1 VKPLSISV
9 AIAAASAL
17 LAGITKG
24 GGDVLG
30 FAADPTLLSIG
41 AVGLMLALTT
51 FRSALISP
59 FLRVFSTI
67 FAVEY
72 VVTELAYVVVW
83 AGWWPPSLSEAAP
96 PASLPTTIAIFGL
109 LVHLISFIP
118 VIRQITRLADPYFMT
133 DDRGDLEIGGF
144 GARHVTERRFASSL
158 VVALVVIN
166 QLQVAINIRLSFFNR
181 DWFNAIQNKDS
192 AAFWSLL
199 FGVFCFWAAIAVVSS
214 LVEYYTESVLKIR
227 WRRWMTERYY
237 GLWLDDGSLYRA
249 ALVGQAADNPDQRI
263 AEDVRNFLNSTYAYS
278 ISLLS
283 TVSTLVSFS
292 IILWTLPVDFNIPQ
306 AHITVPGL
314 PFWVALVYSL
324 VGTWLTHLIGKPLV
338 QLEFS
343 RERYEADFRFALA
356 RVREYSE
363 QVALLRGEKAERR
376 ILGGRFGSIVS
387 NFYAIVGR
395 TVKLLTFTTAYFQ
408 ANVVIPYLIVAP
420 YFFLGKITLGQ
431 MTQTA
436 GAFGRVEAALTF
448 FIARYQSLASYKAVV
463 ERLTTFRSAIDEAR
477 RLGTKPPRIE
487 RTEHFGRDLAL
498 RDLVLCLP
506 DGREIVCVDRLTIEA
521 GTTTLVSGPSGSG
534 KSTLFRAISGIWPYG
549 RGTIDRPAD
558 ATIMLLPQRPY
569 IPSGTLKTAVAYPS
583 VAGAYDDEALRHAL
597 ELARLA
603 SLACEI
609 DGEDNWPQRLSGGE
623 QQRLAIARAILE
635 KPDWLFLDE
644 ATSALDEELEAE
656 IYRMLSEVLPNT
668 TIVSIGHRSTLIALH
683 RRHIEMKPGQGGIFE
698 PTPKLPTAT
707 DSLAAETGFDPS
719 VPDHKTAG
727 HLTER
732 QSSQAISK
740 P

>member
-1 VKPLSISV
+1 MKLLSIGV
-9 AIAAASAL
+9 AIAATIAL
-17 LAGITKG
+17 VAGITAG
-24 GGDVLG
+24 GVDVLG
-30 FAADPTLLSIG
+30 LAADPTLLSMG
-41 AVGLMLALTT
+41 VVGFILALTT
-51 FRSALISP
+51 FRSPLISP

-67 FAVEY
+67 FAGEY
-72 VVTELAYVVVW
+72 VVTGLAYVAVRT
-83 AGWWPPSLSEAAP
+83 GWWPSGFSESAP
-96 PASLPTTIAIFGL
+96 PASLPTTVAIFGL
-109 LVHLISFIP
+109 LVYLISFIP
-118 VIRQITRLADPYFMT
+118 VIRQITRLADPYFVT
-133 DDRGDLEIGGF
+133 NDRGDLQIGGF
-144 GARHVTERRFASSL
+144 DARPVTERRFASSPI
-158 VVALVVIN
+158 VALVLIN
-166 QLQVAINIRLSFFNR
+166 QLQVGINIRLSFFNR
-181 DWFNAIQNKDS
+181 DWFNSIQNKDS

-214 LVEYYTESVLKIR
+214 LVEYCIESVLKIR
-227 WRRWMTERYY
+227 WRRWMTEQYY

-263 AEDVRNFLNSTYAYS
+263 AEDIRNFLNSTYAYS

-292 IILWTLPVDFNIPQ
+292 IILWTIPADFTIPGTD
-306 AHITVPGL
+306 ITVPGL
-314 PFWVALVYSL
+314 PFWVALVFSL

-338 QLEFS
+338 RLEFS

-363 QVALLRGEKAERR
+363 QVALLRGENAERR

-395 TVKLLTFTTAYFQ
+395 TVKLLTFTTTYFQ
-408 ANVVIPYLIVAP
+408 ANVVIPYIIIAP
-420 YFFLGKITLGQ
+420 YFFLGKLTLGQ

-436 GAFGRVEAALTF
+436 GAFGRVESALTF

-477 RLGTKPPRIE
+477 ALGTKPPRIE
-487 RTEHFGRDLAL
+487 RTEHSGRDLVL
-498 RDLVLCLP
+498 RDLVLSLP
-506 DGREIVCVDRLTIEA
+506 NGREIVHVERLMIAA

-558 ATIMLLPQRPY
+558 AKVMLLPQRPY
-569 IPSGTLKTAVAYPS
+569 VPSGTLKTAVAYPS
-583 VAGAYDDEALRHAL
+583 VADAYSDKAVREAL
-597 ELARLA
+597 ELAGLA

-609 DGEDNWPQRLSGGE
+609 DSEDNWPQRLSGGE
-623 QQRLAIARAILE
+623 QQRLAVARALLD

-644 ATSALDEELEAE
+644 ATSAVDEKLEAG
-656 IYRMLSEVLPNT
+656 IYRMLSEILPNT

-683 RRHIEMKPGQGGIFE
+683 RRHIEMEPGQGGIYQ
-698 PTPKLPTAT
+698 PTPTIAVRPSARR
-707 DSLAAETGFDPS
+707 AAMDPDCR
-719 VPDHKTAG
+719 PG
-727 HLTER
+727 
-732 QSSQAISK
+732 

>member
-1 VKPLSISV
+1 VKPLSIGV
-9 AIAAASAL
+9 ALAAAIAL
-17 LAGITKG
+17 LAGIIEGNG
-24 GGDVLG
+24 GVLSL
-30 FAADPTLLSIG
+30 AADPTRLG
-41 AVGLMLALTT
+41 VGVVGLMLAFTT
-51 FRSALISP
+51 FRSPLISP

-72 VVTELAYVVVW
+72 VVTGLAYVAVQ
-83 AGWWPPSLSEAAP
+83 AGWWPPSFSEAAP
-96 PASLPTTIAIFGL
+96 PASLATTVAIFGL

-118 VIRQITRLADPYFMT
+118 VIRQITRLADPYFVT
-133 DDRGDLEIGGF
+133 NERGDLEIGGF
-144 GARHVTERRFASSL
+144 GARQVTERRFAHAL
-158 VVALVVIN
+158 IVALVVIN

-199 FGVFCFWAAIAVVSS
+199 FGVFCFWAAIAVVSN

-237 GLWLDDGSLYRA
+237 GLWIDDGSLYRA

-263 AEDVRNFLNSTYAYS
+263 TEDVRNFLNSTYAYS

-292 IILWTLPVDFNIPQ
+292 IILWTIPLDFTVPGTE
-306 AHITVPGL
+306 ITVPGL
-314 PFWVALVYSL
+314 PFWVALVYSV

-338 QLEFS
+338 QLEF
-343 RERYEADFRFALA
+343 RQERYEADFRFALA
-356 RVREYSE
+356 RLREYSE
-363 QVALLRGEKAERR
+363 QVALLRGENAERR

-395 TVKLLTFTTAYFQ
+395 TVKLLTFTTSYFQ
-408 ANVVIPYLIVAP
+408 ANVVIPYIIVAP

-436 GAFGRVEAALTF
+436 GAFGRVESALTF

-477 RLGTKPPRIE
+477 ELGTKSPRIE
-487 RTEHFGRDLAL
+487 HTEHFGRDLVL

-506 DGREIVCVDRLTIEA
+506 DGREIVCADRLTIES
-521 GTTTLVSGPSGSG
+521 GTTTLVTGPSGSG

-558 ATIMLLPQRPY
+558 ATVMLLPQRPY
-569 IPSGTLKTAVAYPS
+569 VPSGTLKTAVAYPS
-583 VAGAYDDEALRHAL
+583 VAGAYSDKAVREAL

-603 SLACEI
+603 PLSCEI
-609 DGEDNWPQRLSGGE
+609 DSEHDWPQRLSGGE
-623 QQRLAIARAILE
+623 QQRLAIARAILD

-644 ATSALDEELEAE
+644 ATSALDEKLETE

-683 RRHIEMKPGQGGIFE
+683 RWHIEMEPGQGRVFE
-698 PTPKLPTAT
+698 PTPKMEVGCSAGAQPGIS
-707 DSLAAETGFDPS
+707 DSRP
-719 VPDHKTAG
+719 P
-727 HLTER
+727 
-732 QSSQAISK
+732 
-740 P
+740 

>member
-1 VKPLSISV
+1 VKQLSIGV
-9 AIAAASAL
+9 AIAAAIAL
-17 LAGITKG
+17 VAGITKG
-24 GGDVLG
+24 GVDVLG
-30 FAADPTLLSIG
+30 LAADPTLLSIG

-51 FRSALISP
+51 FRSPPISP

-72 VVTELAYVVVW
+72 VVTAAAYVAVQ
-83 AGWWPPSLSEAAP
+83 AGWWPPSFSELAP
-96 PASLPTTIAIFGL
+96 PASLPITVAIFGL

-118 VIRQITRLADPYFMT
+118 VIRQITRLADPYFVT
-133 DDRGDLEIGGF
+133 NERGDLQIGGF
-144 GARHVTERRFASSL
+144 GARQVTERRVASSL
-158 VVALVVIN
+158 IVALVVIN
-166 QLQVAINIRLSFFNR
+166 QLQVGINIRLSFFNR

-199 FGVFCFWAAIAVVSS
+199 FGVFCFWAAIAVVSG

-292 IILWTLPVDFNIPQ
+292 IILWTIPADFTVPGTD
-306 AHITVPGL
+306 ITVPGL
-314 PFWVALVYSL
+314 PFWVALVLSL

-338 QLEFS
+338 RLDFRQ
-343 RERYEADFRFALA
+343 ERYEADFRFALA
-356 RVREYSE
+356 RLREYGE
-363 QVALLRGEKAERR
+363 QVALLRGENAERR

-387 NFYAIVGR
+387 NFYAIVSR
-395 TVKLLTFTTAYFQ
+395 TLKLLTFTATYFQ
-408 ANVVIPYLIVAP
+408 ANVVIPYIIIAP

-436 GAFGRVEAALTF
+436 GAFGRVESALTF

-463 ERLTTFRSAIDEAR
+463 ERLTTFRAAIDEAR
-477 RLGTKPPRIE
+477 RVGAKPPRIE
-487 RTEHFGRDLAL
+487 RTKHSG
-498 RDLVLCLP
+498 RDLVLRDLILSLP
-506 DGREIVCVDRLTIEA
+506 DGREIVCARRLTLEA

-558 ATIMLLPQRPY
+558 ATVMLLPQRPY
-569 IPSGTLKTAVAYPS
+569 VPSGTLRTAVAYPS
-583 VAGAYDDEALRHAL
+583 VAGAYSDKAVREAL

-603 SLACEI
+603 PLACEI
-609 DGEDNWPQRLSGGE
+609 DSEDNWPQRLSGGE
-623 QQRLAIARAILE
+623 QQRLAIARAILGR
-635 KPDWLFLDE
+635 PDWLFLDE
-644 ATSALDEELEAE
+644 ATSALDEKLEEE

-683 RRHIEMKPGQGGIFE
+683 RRHIEMEPGQDGIFE
-698 PTPKLPTAT
+698 PTPTMEVGSSAGAQPWIS
-707 DSLAAETGFDPS
+707 DSRP
-719 VPDHKTAG
+719 P
-727 HLTER
+727 
-732 QSSQAISK
+732 
-740 P
+740 

>member
-1 VKPLSISV
+1 MKPLGIGV
-9 AIAAASAL
+9 TIAAAVAV

-24 GGDVLG
+24 DGDVLG
-30 FAADPTLLSIG
+30 LAADPTLLGIG
-41 AVGLMLALTT
+41 AVGMMLALTT
-51 FRSALISP
+51 FRSRLISP

-67 FAVEY
+67 FAAEY
-72 VVTELAYVVVW
+72 VVTGLAYVLVRTS
-83 AGWWPPSLSEAAP
+83 WWPLSLSEAAP
-96 PASLPTTIAIFGL
+96 PASLPATLGIFGL

-118 VIRQITRLADPYFMT
+118 VVRQITRLADPYFIT
-133 DDRGDLEIGGF
+133 NDRRDLQLGGL
-144 GARHVTERRFASSL
+144 GAHHVTEGRLASSL
-158 VVALVVIN
+158 IIALVVIN

-192 AAFWSLL
+192 TAFWSLL
-199 FGVFCFWAAIAVVSS
+199 FGVFCFWAAIAVVSG
-214 LVEYYTESVLKIR
+214 LIEYYAESVLKIC
-227 WRRWMTERYY
+227 WRRWMSERYY
-237 GLWLDDGSLYRA
+237 GLWLNDGGLYRA
-249 ALVGQAADNPDQRI
+249 ALIGQAADNPDQRI
-263 AEDVRNFLNSTYAYS
+263 AEDVRNFLNSTYAFS

-292 IILWTLPVDFNIPQ
+292 IILWTIPVDFTVPGTDL
-306 AHITVPGL
+306 AVPGL
-314 PFWVALVYSL
+314 PFWAALVFSV

-356 RVREYSE
+356 RLREYSE
-363 QVALLRGEKAERR
+363 QVALLRGENAERQ

-395 TVKLLTFTTAYFQ
+395 SLKLLTFTTTYFQ

-436 GAFGRVEAALTF
+436 GAFGRVESALTF

-463 ERLTTFRSAIDEAR
+463 ERLATFRSAIEKAR
-477 RLGTKPPRIE
+477 ELGTKPPRIE
-487 RTEHFGRDLAL
+487 RTEHFGRDLVL
-498 RDLVLCLP
+498 RGLVLCLP
-506 DGREIVCVDRLTIEA
+506 DGREIVRADRLTIEA

-558 ATIMLLPQRPY
+558 ANMMLLPQRPY
-569 IPSGTLKTAVAYPS
+569 VPSGTLETAVAYPS
-583 VAGAYDDEALRHAL
+583 ALGTYGDKAVREAL
-597 ELARLA
+597 ELTRLA
-603 SLACEI
+603 SLATEI
-609 DGEDNWPQRLSGGE
+609 HSENNWAQRLSGGE
-623 QQRLAIARAILE
+623 QQRLAIARAILD

-644 ATSALDEELEAE
+644 ATSALDEKLEAE

-668 TIVSIGHRSTLIALH
+668 TIVSIGHRSTLVALH
-683 RRHIEMKPGQGGIFE
+683 RRHIEMEPAQGGIFE
-698 PTPKLPTAT
+698 PKPAIGVDLSPHE
-707 DSLAAETGFDPS
+707 LR
-719 VPDHKTAG
+719 VPFS
-727 HLTER
+727 R
-732 QSSQAISK
+732 
-740 P
+740 